1 MTEQNAHDDERDT
14 ADLAAGDTADLPID
28 DATDL
33 AAADTARPQAPAEQL
48 TPAGRAVSPSP
59 SPTPTFAATDRPARR
74 ARRLRWKPGITRPMM
89 ALSAASF
96 ALMVA
101 GVGGYVSAI
110 PAVVAGDKPGA
121 VVIPLESAL
130 WLDGQMREVQAGS
143 ANSTRA
149 VGPLT
154 VEGSKTDAAA
164 PDAAAALGIG
174 SSSGMLGVA
183 SLTGASAAS
192 SVDSSFTRAQ
202 QIAGASVASGSGS
215 ASGSAASTAARRRR
229 ARGLREAAPRPAPVR
244 AVRATPAV
252 RAARRAMQAAR
263 ARKAPAAP
271 VPHLRLPRPTAEQE
285 AAAYA
290 VLVDHQAR
298 VNAYVVRLNNAVA
311 AFNNDCMSTSRPLR
325 QSDYNEYAA
334 IDSQTLTDFLLL
346 RNSNAFA
353 DGSRWLEQK
362 GNLQR
367 AYIALDQYLTVIYDA
382 WGLNLEYENPA
393 EGVDRWM
400 EPVRADQDASGNSM
414 AAAHLNET
422 LASIRL
428 MSGLVDKGGA
438 LASSGAVQG
447 MRLVR
452 VADFSAPLSLSDAD
466 RPSYVRRFV
475 TLFVSQG
482 QGHRG
487 GTGRVEHARNAQG
500 EHLAL
505 KLLSLPHRRDG
516 ETEDDYERRVRASRA
531 AFEREYE
538 CHILLSGLKGFP
550 RSVRPRAPLTGCRAS
565 LWNGLRAS
573 PWTACAGSWPS
584 TAAAA

>member
-1 MTEQNAHDDERDT
+1 MTEQNAHDDECDT
-14 ADLAAGDTADLPID
+14 ADLAAGDTADLAID

-33 AAADTARPQAPAEQL
+33 VAADTARPQ
-48 TPAGRAVSPSP
+48 TPVGRAVSPSP

-96 ALMVA
+96 ALMIA

-110 PAVVAGDKPGA
+110 PAVVADDRPSA

-130 WLDGQMREVQAGS
+130 WLDGQMREVQAGP

-164 PDAAAALGIG
+164 PDAAAALGLG

-202 QIAGASVASGSGS
+202 QIAGASAASGSGS
-215 ASGSAASTAARRRR
+215 ASGSAASGGSSQAGSGSAGSGS
-229 ARGLREAAPRPAPVR
+229 ASGSGSGSGGSGSASGDASGSGSGSEGADGSGSAPAP
-244 AVRATPAV
+244 AG
-252 RAARRAMQAAR
+252 
-263 ARKAPAAP
+263 
-271 VPHLRLPRPTAEQE
+271 PTAEQE

-325 QSDYNEYAA
+325 QSDYNECAA

-353 DGSRWLEQK
+353 EGSRWLEQK

-367 AYIALDQYLTVIYDA
+367 AYIALDQYLSVIYDA
-382 WGLNLEYENPA
+382 WGLNLAYENPA

-400 EPVRADQDASGNSM
+400 EPVRADQDASGNSI
-414 AAAHLNET
+414 AAARLNET

-428 MSGLVDKGGA
+428 
-438 LASSGAVQG
+438 
-447 MRLVR
+447 
-452 VADFSAPLSLSDAD
+452 
-466 RPSYVRRFV
+466 
-475 TLFVSQG
+475 
-482 QGHRG
+482 
-487 GTGRVEHARNAQG
+487 
-500 EHLAL
+500 
-505 KLLSLPHRRDG
+505 
-516 ETEDDYERRVRASRA
+516 
-531 AFEREYE
+531 
-538 CHILLSGLKGFP
+538 
-550 RSVRPRAPLTGCRAS
+550 
-565 LWNGLRAS
+565 
-573 PWTACAGSWPS
+573 
-584 TAAAA
+584 

>member
-1 MTEQNAHDDERDT
+1 MAEQNAHDDERDT
-14 ADLAAGDTADLPID
+14 ADLAAGDATDVVTDDTADLAID
-28 DATDL
+28 DTSDSAVDNTSNLATGDTADL
-33 AAADTARPQAPAEQL
+33 AADDASRPQAPAEQL

-110 PAVVAGDKPGA
+110 PAVVAGDKPGT

-130 WLDGQMREVQAGS
+130 WLDGQMREVQAGP

-183 SLTGASAAS
+183 SLTGASGAS

-202 QIAGASVASGSGS
+202 QIAGASAASGSGS
-215 ASGSAASTAARRRR
+215 ASGSAAFGGSS
-229 ARGLREAAPRPAPVR
+229 
-244 AVRATPAV
+244 
-252 RAARRAMQAAR
+252 QAGSGSAGSGS
-263 ARKAPAAP
+263 ASGSGSGSGGSGSGGSGGASGDAGGSGSGSESAGGSDSGSASAPAG
-271 VPHLRLPRPTAEQE
+271 PTAEQE

-298 VNAYVVRLNNAVA
+298 VNDYVARLNNAVA

-325 QSDYNEYAA
+325 QGDYNECAA

-346 RNSNAFA
+346 RNSDAFA
-353 DGSRWLEQK
+353 NGSRWLEQK

-367 AYIALDQYLTVIYDA
+367 AYIALDQYLSVIYDA
-382 WGLNLEYENPA
+382 WGLNLAYENPA

-422 LASIRL
+422 LASI
-428 MSGLVDKGGA
+428 
-438 LASSGAVQG
+438 
-447 MRLVR
+447 
-452 VADFSAPLSLSDAD
+452 SL
-466 RPSYVRRFV
+466 
-475 TLFVSQG
+475 
-482 QGHRG
+482 
-487 GTGRVEHARNAQG
+487 
-500 EHLAL
+500 
-505 KLLSLPHRRDG
+505 
-516 ETEDDYERRVRASRA
+516 
-531 AFEREYE
+531 
-538 CHILLSGLKGFP
+538 
-550 RSVRPRAPLTGCRAS
+550 
-565 LWNGLRAS
+565 
-573 PWTACAGSWPS
+573 
-584 TAAAA
+584 

>member
-1 MTEQNAHDDERDT
+1 MAERNAHDDERDT
-14 ADLAAGDTADLPID
+14 ANLAAGDATDLVTDDTADLAIDDTSDSAVDDTAGLATGDTADLAAD
-28 DATDL
+28 DAS
-33 AAADTARPQAPAEQL
+33 RSQAPAGQP
-48 TPAGRAVSPSP
+48 TPAGRAVGPFP

-110 PAVVAGDKPGA
+110 PAVVAGDKPSA

-130 WLDGQMREVQAGS
+130 WLDGQMREVQAGPVS
-143 ANSTRA
+143 STRA

-202 QIAGASVASGSGS
+202 QIAGASAASGSDSVSGSAASGGSSQAGSGSAGGGSASGSGSGSGNSGGSGS
-215 ASGSAASTAARRRR
+215 ASGDASGSESGSGNA
-229 ARGLREAAPRPAPVR
+229 GGSGS
-244 AVRATPAV
+244 
-252 RAARRAMQAAR
+252 
-263 ARKAPAAP
+263 APAG
-271 VPHLRLPRPTAEQE
+271 PTAEQE

-298 VNAYVVRLNNAVA
+298 VNDYVARLNNAVA

-325 QSDYNEYAA
+325 QGDYNECAA

-346 RNSNAFA
+346 RNSDAFA

-367 AYIALDQYLTVIYDA
+367 AYIALVQYLSVIYDA
-382 WGLNLEYENPA
+382 WGLNLAYENPA

-400 EPVRADQDASGNSM
+400 EPVRADQDASGNSI
-414 AAAHLNET
+414 AAARLNET

-428 MSGLVDKGGA
+428 
-438 LASSGAVQG
+438 
-447 MRLVR
+447 
-452 VADFSAPLSLSDAD
+452 
-466 RPSYVRRFV
+466 
-475 TLFVSQG
+475 
-482 QGHRG
+482 
-487 GTGRVEHARNAQG
+487 
-500 EHLAL
+500 
-505 KLLSLPHRRDG
+505 
-516 ETEDDYERRVRASRA
+516 
-531 AFEREYE
+531 
-538 CHILLSGLKGFP
+538 
-550 RSVRPRAPLTGCRAS
+550 
-565 LWNGLRAS
+565 
-573 PWTACAGSWPS
+573 
-584 TAAAA
+584 

>member
-1 MTEQNAHDDERDT
+1 MAERNAHDDERDT
-14 ADLAAGDTADLPID
+14 ANLAAGDTADLAAD
-28 DATDL
+28 DAS
-33 AAADTARPQAPAEQL
+33 RSQAPAGQP

-110 PAVVAGDKPGA
+110 PAVVAGDKPSA

-130 WLDGQMREVQAGS
+130 WLDGQMREVQAGPVS
-143 ANSTRA
+143 STRA
-149 VGPLT
+149 VGSLT
-154 VEGSKTDAAA
+154 IEGSKTDAAA
-164 PDAAAALGIG
+164 PDAAAALGLG

-202 QIAGASVASGSGS
+202 QIAGASAALGSGS
-215 ASGSAASTAARRRR
+215 ASGSAASGGSSQAGSGSAGSGS
-229 ARGLREAAPRPAPVR
+229 ASGSGSGSGGSGGSGSASGDAGGSGSGSGSADGSGSAPAP
-244 AVRATPAV
+244 AG
-252 RAARRAMQAAR
+252 
-263 ARKAPAAP
+263 
-271 VPHLRLPRPTAEQE
+271 PTAEQE

-290 VLVDHQAR
+290 VLVNHQAR
-298 VNAYVVRLNNAVA
+298 VNAYVARVNNAVT

-325 QSDYNEYAA
+325 QSDYNECAA

-353 DGSRWLEQK
+353 EGSRWQEQK

-367 AYIALDQYLTVIYDA
+367 AYIALDEYLTVIYNA
-382 WGLNLEYENPA
+382 WQLNLEYENPA

-422 LASIRL
+422 LASI
-428 MSGLVDKGGA
+428 
-438 LASSGAVQG
+438 
-447 MRLVR
+447 
-452 VADFSAPLSLSDAD
+452 SL
-466 RPSYVRRFV
+466 
-475 TLFVSQG
+475 
-482 QGHRG
+482 
-487 GTGRVEHARNAQG
+487 
-500 EHLAL
+500 
-505 KLLSLPHRRDG
+505 
-516 ETEDDYERRVRASRA
+516 
-531 AFEREYE
+531 
-538 CHILLSGLKGFP
+538 
-550 RSVRPRAPLTGCRAS
+550 
-565 LWNGLRAS
+565 
-573 PWTACAGSWPS
+573 
-584 TAAAA
+584 

>member
-1 MTEQNAHDDERDT
+1 MAEQNAHDDERDT
-14 ADLAAGDTADLPID
+14 ADLAAGDTADLAID

-33 AAADTARPQAPAEQL
+33 AAAEQM

-130 WLDGQMREVQAGS
+130 WLDGQMREVQAGP

-202 QIAGASVASGSGS
+202 QIAGASVASGSAASGGSSQAGSGSAGSGS
-215 ASGSAASTAARRRR
+215 ASGSGSGSGNSGGSGGASGDASGSGSESAGGSGS
-229 ARGLREAAPRPAPVR
+229 APAP
-244 AVRATPAV
+244 AG
-252 RAARRAMQAAR
+252 
-263 ARKAPAAP
+263 
-271 VPHLRLPRPTAEQE
+271 PTAEQE

-325 QSDYNEYAA
+325 QSDYNECAA

-353 DGSRWLEQK
+353 DG
-362 GNLQR
+362 
-367 AYIALDQYLTVIYDA
+367 
-382 WGLNLEYENPA
+382 
-393 EGVDRWM
+393 
-400 EPVRADQDASGNSM
+400 
-414 AAAHLNET
+414 
-422 LASIRL
+422 
-428 MSGLVDKGGA
+428 
-438 LASSGAVQG
+438 
-447 MRLVR
+447 
-452 VADFSAPLSLSDAD
+452 
-466 RPSYVRRFV
+466 
-475 TLFVSQG
+475 
-482 QGHRG
+482 
-487 GTGRVEHARNAQG
+487 
-500 EHLAL
+500 
-505 KLLSLPHRRDG
+505 
-516 ETEDDYERRVRASRA
+516 
-531 AFEREYE
+531 
-538 CHILLSGLKGFP
+538 
-550 RSVRPRAPLTGCRAS
+550 
-565 LWNGLRAS
+565 
-573 PWTACAGSWPS
+573 
-584 TAAAA
+584 

>member
-1 MTEQNAHDDERDT
+1 MAEQNAHDDERDT
-14 ADLAAGDTADLPID
+14 ANLAAGDTADLAAG

-33 AAADTARPQAPAEQL
+33 AAADTARPQAPVEQL

-59 SPTPTFAATDRPARR
+59 SPAPTFAATDRPARR

-101 GVGGYVSAI
+101 CVGGYVSAI

-130 WLDGQMREVQAGS
+130 WLDGQMREVQAGP

-202 QIAGASVASGSGS
+202 QIAGAAAASGSGS
-215 ASGSAASTAARRRR
+215 ASGSAASGGSSQAGAGSVGSGS
-229 ARGLREAAPRPAPVR
+229 ASGSGSGSGNSGGSGGASGDASGSGSGSESAGGSGSAPAP
-244 AVRATPAV
+244 AG
-252 RAARRAMQAAR
+252 
-263 ARKAPAAP
+263 
-271 VPHLRLPRPTAEQE
+271 PTAEQE

-290 VLVDHQAR
+290 VLVHHQAR
-298 VNAYVVRLNNAVA
+298 VNDYVARVNNAVA

-325 QSDYNEYAA
+325 QSDYNECAD
-334 IDSQTLTDFLLL
+334 INGQTLTDFLLL

-428 MSGLVDKGGA
+428 
-438 LASSGAVQG
+438 
-447 MRLVR
+447 
-452 VADFSAPLSLSDAD
+452 
-466 RPSYVRRFV
+466 
-475 TLFVSQG
+475 
-482 QGHRG
+482 
-487 GTGRVEHARNAQG
+487 
-500 EHLAL
+500 
-505 KLLSLPHRRDG
+505 
-516 ETEDDYERRVRASRA
+516 
-531 AFEREYE
+531 
-538 CHILLSGLKGFP
+538 
-550 RSVRPRAPLTGCRAS
+550 
-565 LWNGLRAS
+565 
-573 PWTACAGSWPS
+573 
-584 TAAAA
+584 

>member
-1 MTEQNAHDDERDT
+1 MAEQNVHDDERDT
-14 ADLAAGDTADLPID
+14 ADLAAGDTADLAID

-33 AAADTARPQAPAEQL
+33 ATADTARPQAPAEQL
-48 TPAGRAVSPSP
+48 TPAGRAASPSP

-130 WLDGQMREVQAGS
+130 WLDGQMREVQAGP

-202 QIAGASVASGSGS
+202 QIAGASAASGSGS
-215 ASGSAASTAARRRR
+215 ASGSAASGGSSQAGSGSAGGGS
-229 ARGLREAAPRPAPVR
+229 ASGSGSGLGGSGGSGSASGDASGSGSGSEGADGSGSAPAP
-244 AVRATPAV
+244 AG
-252 RAARRAMQAAR
+252 
-263 ARKAPAAP
+263 
-271 VPHLRLPRPTAEQE
+271 PTAEQE

-325 QSDYNEYAA
+325 QSDYNECAA

-353 DGSRWLEQK
+353 EGSRWLEQK

-367 AYIALDQYLTVIYDA
+367 AYIALDQYLSVIYDA
-382 WGLNLEYENPA
+382 WGLNLAYENPA

-400 EPVRADQDASGNSM
+400 EPVRADQDASGNSI
-414 AAAHLNET
+414 AAARLNET

-428 MSGLVDKGGA
+428 
-438 LASSGAVQG
+438 
-447 MRLVR
+447 
-452 VADFSAPLSLSDAD
+452 
-466 RPSYVRRFV
+466 
-475 TLFVSQG
+475 
-482 QGHRG
+482 
-487 GTGRVEHARNAQG
+487 
-500 EHLAL
+500 
-505 KLLSLPHRRDG
+505 
-516 ETEDDYERRVRASRA
+516 
-531 AFEREYE
+531 
-538 CHILLSGLKGFP
+538 
-550 RSVRPRAPLTGCRAS
+550 
-565 LWNGLRAS
+565 
-573 PWTACAGSWPS
+573 
-584 TAAAA
+584 

>member
-1 MTEQNAHDDERDT
+1 MAEQNAHNDERDT
-14 ADLAAGDTADLPID
+14 ADLAAGDATDLVTDDTADLAID
-28 DATDL
+28 DTSDSAVDDTAGLATGDTADL
-33 AAADTARPQAPAEQL
+33 AADDASRPQAPAEQL
-48 TPAGRAVSPSP
+48 TPAVRAVSPSP

-101 GVGGYVSAI
+101 CVGGYVSAI

-121 VVIPLESAL
+121 VAIPLESAL
-130 WLDGQMREVQAGS
+130 WLDGQMREVQAGP

-202 QIAGASVASGSGS
+202 QIAGASAASGSGSVSGSAASGGSSQAGSGSAGSGS
-215 ASGSAASTAARRRR
+215 ASGSGSGSGNSGGSGGASGDAS
-229 ARGLREAAPRPAPVR
+229 GSGSGSESDGGSGS
-244 AVRATPAV
+244 
-252 RAARRAMQAAR
+252 
-263 ARKAPAAP
+263 APALAG
-271 VPHLRLPRPTAEQE
+271 PTAEQE

-325 QSDYNEYAA
+325 QSDYNECAA

-422 LASIRL
+422 LASI
-428 MSGLVDKGGA
+428 
-438 LASSGAVQG
+438 
-447 MRLVR
+447 
-452 VADFSAPLSLSDAD
+452 SL
-466 RPSYVRRFV
+466 
-475 TLFVSQG
+475 
-482 QGHRG
+482 
-487 GTGRVEHARNAQG
+487 
-500 EHLAL
+500 
-505 KLLSLPHRRDG
+505 
-516 ETEDDYERRVRASRA
+516 
-531 AFEREYE
+531 
-538 CHILLSGLKGFP
+538 
-550 RSVRPRAPLTGCRAS
+550 
-565 LWNGLRAS
+565 
-573 PWTACAGSWPS
+573 
-584 TAAAA
+584 